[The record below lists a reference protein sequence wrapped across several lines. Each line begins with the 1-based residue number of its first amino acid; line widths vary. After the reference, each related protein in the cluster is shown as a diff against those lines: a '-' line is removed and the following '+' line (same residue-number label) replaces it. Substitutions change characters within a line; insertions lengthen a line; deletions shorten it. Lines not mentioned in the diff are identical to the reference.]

1 MVKLPN
7 IQRGKIYIM
16 LAILTWF
23 ALLFVDLVR
32 LFGEINQMEGDISR
46 EITWILEIIFFIV
59 LYLYFSHSISKNE
72 NSNFLNL
79 IWRAAST
86 GLLATI
92 TSFLIIYFY
101 YLLDGSRLSEDPLLR
116 NFFYHVNFALTS
128 LFLISS
134 ALLWKHLI
142 LYQKSKAVVQKWQAY
157 EVILLISMF
166 FVLIN
171 QESYD
176 YGFMFGLIF
185 LIIYGIILS
194 VNLKWIPYLTFR
206 EKWKS
211 ILFLAIIIASTA
223 YLLVQ
228 LVSYNQKNID
238 FVNLSENLFLLGLF
252 AFVLIYAVFSFLVT
266 LFNLP
271 TSSVFEQKL
280 TEAISFQKLSQSI
293 QPGENEEQVL
303 DILMDSSMSAAY
315 VDAAWLELHAQVE
328 EDQPGKIL
336 HQKFISNG
344 ERQDLMAL
352 LKKTEPF
359 ASYLNEQEGGKL
371 EYIYGKIPHE
381 IFQSVLIIPIRAN
394 KRILGDLFLLKEVK
408 DGFNKEMINIIS
420 TFVGQ
425 TSISIENYRLLNE
438 AIKNERYR
446 EELEIA
452 QRVQRS
458 LLPSELHHNECF
470 EIDGFSAAADEVG
483 GDYYET
489 YRFDLDHFALIIGD
503 VSGKGTS
510 AAFNMSQMKGVFH
523 SLVQLNLSPKD
534 FLTKANSA
542 LSRCLEKN
550 NFITTTYYTVNTRKK
565 EIHFARAGHCP
576 TLYYSKE
583 RGASRFLD
591 IKGMGL
597 GIVRNLSF
605 EQYMEEGK
613 MHYLPGDVMVMYT
626 DGIVEAKNENGQ
638 EFGYDNLRNIL
649 DRNYHLSAR
658 EIRTK
663 IIESVFAFVGKEILP
678 DDDYSLLA
686 IKFKA

>member
-1 MVKLPN
+1 MIKPPN
-7 IQRGKIYIM
+7 IQRGKIYILLSIM
-16 LAILTWF
+16 SWF

-32 LFGEINQMEGDISR
+32 IFGEINQMEGVINR
-46 EITWILEIIFFIV
+46 EITWILEIIFFIL
-59 LYLYFSHSISKNE
+59 LYLFFNDSINKKE

-86 GLLATI
+86 GLIATG

-101 YLLDGSRLSEDPLLR
+101 QILQDTRLSDDPLLR
-116 NFFYHVNFALTS
+116 NFFYHVNFALTAI
-128 LFLISS
+128 FLIST

-142 LYQKSKAVVQKWQAY
+142 LYQKNKAVVQQWQAY

-171 QESYD
+171 QESFN

-211 ILFLAIIIASTA
+211 ILFLAIIVSCTI

-228 LVSYNQKNID
+228 LVSYTQKNVH

-293 QPGENEEQVL
+293 QPGENEDQVL
-303 DILMDSSMSAAY
+303 DILMDSCMSAAY
-315 VDAAWLELHAQVE
+315 VDAAWLELHADE
-328 EDQPGKIL
+328 EDRRTGTVL
-336 HQKFISNG
+336 YQKFISNA
-344 ERQDLMAL
+344 ERQEIMGL

-359 ASYLNEQEGGKL
+359 SGYLKSQTDARI
-371 EYIYGKIPHE
+371 EYLYGKIAHE
-381 IFQSVLIIPIRAN
+381 IYQSVLIIPVRAN
-394 KRILGDLFLLKEVK
+394 KKILGDMFLLKEVK

-425 TSISIENYRLLNE
+425 TSISIENYRLLNQ

-458 LLPSELHHNECF
+458 LLPSALHHNKCF

-489 YRFDLDHFALIIGD
+489 FRFDKDNFALIIGD

-523 SLVQLNLSPKD
+523 SLVQLNFSPKV
-534 FLTKANSA
+534 FLSKANSA

-550 NFITTTYYTVNTRKK
+550 NFITTTYYTVNTK
-565 EIHFARAGHCP
+565 EKVIHFARAGHCP
-576 TLYYSKE
+576 TLYFDRKM
-583 RGASRFLD
+583 GDSRFLD

-597 GIVRNLSF
+597 GIVRNDTF
-605 EQYMEEGK
+605 DQYLEEGTLVY
-613 MHYLPGDVMVMYT
+613 HTGDVLVMYT
-626 DGIVEAKNENGQ
+626 DGIVEAKNAKGE
-638 EFGYDNLRNIL
+638 EFGYENLRMLLGNFHEL
-649 DRNYHLSAR
+649 PAR
-658 EIRTK
+658 EIRLK
-663 IIESVFAFVGKEILP
+663 IIEEVYSFVGKETLP
-678 DDDYSLLA
+678 DDDYSLLV